1 MAFFFRSE
9 FPGIKRALRVFTGFH
24 ESDRFWQNFLKALQ
38 VARIS
43 EKKVYVF
50 QFTGFNTY
58 DDGYELNSMIY
69 YIYYLYMLYMCKNVS
84 VAMERNT
91 CSPEVAVD
99 VAQQDL

>member
-1 MAFFFRSE
+1 
-9 FPGIKRALRVFTGFH
+9 
-24 ESDRFWQNFLKALQ
+24 
-38 VARIS
+38 
-43 EKKVYVF
+43 
-50 QFTGFNTY
+50 
-58 DDGYELNSMIY
+58 MIY